1 MKIFDFHLHPHYD
14 FHNISISDED
24 FVTALRERG
33 VEGFAGSVI
42 REGDSN
48 RPIEDY
54 AEIMPRLNA
63 EAFEIYEKYPDV
75 YVPGIHIH
83 PDHPELSCSEVE
95 RYADK
100 GVRLIGELVH
110 YLMGW
115 SGYDRRELIEIL
127 RVAAERKMV
136 LSFHPS
142 KNTAAMER
150 LVRSLPDMNIV
161 IAHLDGYGLYD
172 WSVEMMKKYKNVYFD
187 ISAHGAEREGMLRGT
202 VNAVGAE
209 RILYGTDFPGYT
221 SEKFINYVLSEKIS
235 DSDREAIFYKN
246 AERLL
251 RKTIDK

>member
-1 MKIFDFHLHPHYD
+1 MCDMKIFDFHLHPHYD

-24 FVTALRERG
+24 FVATLQKSG
-33 VEGFAGSVI
+33 VCGFAGSVI
-42 REGDSN
+42 REGYSN
-48 RPIEDY
+48 RPVEEY
-54 AEIMPRLNA
+54 AELIPRLNA
-63 EAFEIYEKYPDV
+63 EAFEIYEKFPKT

-83 PDHPELSCSEVE
+83 PDHPELSCRQVE
-95 RYADK
+95 YYARK
-100 GVRLIGELVH
+100 GVKLVGELVH

-115 SGYDRRELIEIL
+115 SGQDRPELIEIL
-127 RVAAERKMV
+127 QVASDNKMV

-142 KNTAAMER
+142 RNTEAMETLIR
-150 LVRSLPDMNIV
+150 ALPHMDIV
-161 IAHLDGYGLYD
+161 VAHLDGYGLYD

-187 ISAHGAEREGMLRGT
+187 ISAHGAEREGMLRDT

-235 DSDREAIFYKN
+235 DSDREAIFCKN

-251 RKTIDK
+251 RI

>member
-24 FVTALRERG
+24 FAATLQKSG
-33 VEGFAGSVI
+33 VGGFGGSVI
-42 REGDSN
+42 HEGDCN
-48 RPIEDY
+48 HPVEEY
-54 AEIMPRLNA
+54 AEIIPRLNA
-63 EAFEIYEKYPDV
+63 EAFEIHEKYPDV

-83 PDHPELSCSEVE
+83 PDHKELSCAEIE
-95 RYADK
+95 KYADK

-115 SGYDRRELIEIL
+115 TGHDRRELIEIL
-127 RVAAERKMV
+127 RVASDRKMT

-142 KNTAAMER
+142 RNTAAMET
-150 LVRSLPDMNIV
+150 LISSLPDMNIV

-187 ISAHGAEREGMLRGT
+187 ISAHGAERVGMLSDT

-209 RILYGTDFPGYT
+209 RILYGTDFPGYS
-221 SEKFINYVLSEKIS
+221 SEKFINYVLSERIS

-251 RKTIDK
+251 RLG